1 MHGTSLDC
9 MHFEGRNHL
18 SELTGTLDVK
28 AEGSLRTP
36 WSHSFTM
43 QGQELPQPVRD
54 AAGSRSREE
63 RL

>member
-1 MHGTSLDC
+1 

-36 WSHSFTM
+36 WSHSFTL
-43 QGQELPQPVRD
+43 QGQEPPQPVRD